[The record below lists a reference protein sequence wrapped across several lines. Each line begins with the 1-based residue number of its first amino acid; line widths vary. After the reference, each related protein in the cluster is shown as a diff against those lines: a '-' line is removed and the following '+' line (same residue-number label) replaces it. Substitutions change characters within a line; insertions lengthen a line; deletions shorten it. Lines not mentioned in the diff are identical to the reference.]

1 MKGTTT
7 NLLPLNV
14 KAIKSAKAR
23 DGKPTEYRVKG
34 SRGLVLIVQASGKAS
49 WFCFYHTRQGSKRRL
64 RKYWLGSRDVT
75 NLAEAREGAAKIM
88 RAAEKG
94 QDPVGEVEARRGALT
109 LRNLFEQRLSLDRDT
124 AARTLED
131 YRKALELDVF
141 PRIGDVPAVDLTSDQ
156 IADVL
161 ERIERRS
168 RHSAHRARCAIGSTY
183 RWAVR
188 RSKLRRNPV
197 VGLGFTV
204 RPVPRER
211 VLSDDEWYKLCRG
224 IETAPGMAEPMRIIF
239 KLVILTGLRESEV
252 AGGRANEIRLDGPL
266 PRWTITRTVSRAG
279 QKVEGRMKRKRRDHL
294 LPLTPQVVALLRR
307 ALELNCGSEF
317 LFPADLTRTRN
328 GRMPRKPHINGESVS
343 RAMARLREEIQL
355 KDVRV
360 HDFRKCITT
369 WLAER
374 GFRREVR
381 KHIMHH
387 GPQDVTDAHYDFSTL
402 EGPVRSALQA
412 WADHVCA
419 LARGREQPP
428 VAASADPVLATI
440 EDESKIVALVSDGG
454 SSAPTEPAN
463 LQGNPLIE
471 RSSVVGS

>member
-1 MKGTTT
+1 MNNTTT

-14 KAIKSAKAR
+14 KAIKAAKAR
-23 DGKPTEYRVKG
+23 GGKPTEYRVKG

-49 WFCFYHTRQGSKRRL
+49 WFCFYHTRQGLRRRL

-75 NLAEAREGAAKIM
+75 NLADAREGAAKIM

-94 QDPVGEVEARRGALT
+94 QDPVGEAEAKRGALT
-109 LRNLFEQRLSLDRDT
+109 FRSLFEQRLAVDKDT

-141 PRIGDVPAVDLTSDQ
+141 PRIGDVPAVELTTDQ

-211 VLSDDEWYKLCRG
+211 VLSDDEWHKLWKG
-224 IETAPGMAEPMRIIF
+224 IESAPGMAEPMRIIL
-239 KLVILTGLRESEV
+239 KLAILTGLRESEV
-252 AGGRANEIRLDGPL
+252 AGGRASEIRLDDPL
-266 PRWTITRTVSRAG
+266 PRWTIGRTVSRAG
-279 QKVEGRMKRKRRDHL
+279 QKVEGRMKRKSRDHV
-294 LPLTPQVVALLRR
+294 LPLAPQAVALLRR
-307 ALELNCGSEF
+307 ALELNYGSEF
-317 LFPADLTRTRN
+317 IFPADLTRTRN
-328 GRMPRKPHINGESVS
+328 DRTPRKPHINGESVS
-343 RAMARLREEIQL
+343 RAMARLREGIRLE
-355 KDVRV
+355 DVRV
-360 HDFRKCITT
+360 HDFRRCITT

-374 GFRREVR
+374 GVPREVR
-381 KHIMHH
+381 KHILHH
-387 GPQDVTDAHYDFSTL
+387 GPEDVTDAHYDFSTL
-402 EGPVRSALQA
+402 QGPVRSALQA

-419 LARGREQPP
+419 LAARQQPA
-428 VAASADPVLATI
+428 VADCQGSAHSLP
-440 EDESKIVALVSDGG
+440 
-454 SSAPTEPAN
+454 
-463 LQGNPLIE
+463 PL
-471 RSSVVGS
+471 G